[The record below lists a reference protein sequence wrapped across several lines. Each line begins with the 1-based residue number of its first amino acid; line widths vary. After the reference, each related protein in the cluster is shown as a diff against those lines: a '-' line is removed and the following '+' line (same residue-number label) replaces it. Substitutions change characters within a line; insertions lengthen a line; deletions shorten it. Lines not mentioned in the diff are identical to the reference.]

1 MKHVTY
7 ADKSLLLDDE
17 TADLLIEYA
26 VALGAAGRTDSVVA
40 QATDSSGHDVEA
52 TFLLNGGT
60 EMMTESAR
68 TSREALDNTAAIAYL
83 REHIDLLRNPP
94 ETQPEQDDGAAPAG
108 LDPF

>member
-26 VALGAAGRTDSVVA
+26 VALGTAGRTDSVVTNA
-40 QATDSSGHDVEA
+40 MDSSGHDVEA
-52 TFLLNGGT
+52 TFLLHGAT
-60 EMMTESAR
+60 ELMTETAR
-68 TSREALDNTAAIAYL
+68 TSVDPVDNTAAVTYL

-94 ETQPEQDDGAAPAG
+94 DTLPEPDGGPSGAG
-108 LDPF
+108 LEAF

>member
-26 VALGAAGRTDSVVA
+26 VVLGAAGRTDSVVA
-40 QATDSSGHDVEA
+40 QAMDMSGHDVEA
-52 TFLLNGGT
+52 TFILNAGT

-68 TSREALDNTAAIAYL
+68 TSVEPLDNSAAVRYL
-83 REHIDLLRNPP
+83 REHIDRVRFPP
-94 ETQPEQDDGAAPAG
+94 ETQPEQDRAPAG
-108 LDPF
+108 GGMEPF